1 MQPKMHMGVDAKD
14 DAEMMQGLS
23 GTDTVQGSLENPD
36 LRLAV
41 RGSAFHCGV
50 TFHANSQR

>member
-23 GTDTVQGSLENPD
+23 GTDTVQGGLENSD